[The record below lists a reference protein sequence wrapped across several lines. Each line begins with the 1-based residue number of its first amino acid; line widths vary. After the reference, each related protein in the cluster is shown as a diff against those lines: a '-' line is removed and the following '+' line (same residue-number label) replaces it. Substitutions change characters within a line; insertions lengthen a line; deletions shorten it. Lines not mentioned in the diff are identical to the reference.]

1 MKPIR
6 TLLTFVAAALV
17 FPALPACAQLGIYGG
32 FAAGQLTLP
41 VGVANSSDWTYGG
54 DVGAYL
60 AHGHFL
66 FFSAGVD
73 ARADILK
80 GSSSSNPYNASYNID
95 SGYIGPRVGFK
106 PHVLPIQPYVEGLVG
121 AAHIADTN
129 TVTFNNPVTPT
140 EETSSLQ
147 QSETKFSYQ
156 IVGGLDYTIFPRVD
170 WRVAEISYGT
180 LKAFG
185 ANVNPTTVS
194 TGIVIR
200 LPGFLGG
207 GLP

>member
-1 MKPIR
+1 MKLSR
-6 TLLTFVAAALV
+6 TLLTIALAALV

-32 FAAGQLTLP
+32 FTAGQLSLP
-41 VGVANSSDWTYGG
+41 TGIGNENASEWTYGG

-80 GSSSSNPYNASYNID
+80 GSSAVTTGNASYNID

-121 AAHIADTN
+121 AAHIADTIKPFPF
-129 TVTFNNPVTPT
+129 VPVG
-140 EETSSLQ
+140 SSGSTAAIED
-147 QSETKFSYQ
+147 SETKFSYQ
-156 IVGGLDYTIFPRVD
+156 IVGGLDYTIFPRID

-185 ANVNPTTVS
+185 SNVNPTTVS

-200 LPGFLGG
+200 LPGVF
-207 GLP
+207 